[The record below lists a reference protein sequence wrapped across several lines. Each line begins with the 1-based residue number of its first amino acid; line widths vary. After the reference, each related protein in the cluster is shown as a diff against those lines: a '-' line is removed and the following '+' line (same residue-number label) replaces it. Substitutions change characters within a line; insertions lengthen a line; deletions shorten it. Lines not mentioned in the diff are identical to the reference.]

1 MSKKAAKGIEVF
13 LRVRPS
19 KKPSTAMS
27 KRLTFI
33 KIPM

>member
-19 KKPSTAMS
+19 KKPTSAMS
-27 KRLTFI
+27 KALTF
-33 KIPM
+33 P